1 MILVKE
7 YIQTL
12 SFPIFVLYFRL
23 KNFHKSPT
31 MSFTSSSFLYLSF
44 LVSLLLGTKTLLG
57 EQSALLAANPVEVEL
72 VTNFGTIV
80 LRLSDETPLH
90 RDNFIKLV
98 ESKTYDSLL
107 FHRVIKE
114 FMIQGGDVKSKYADS
129 IAALGSADLPYQIP
143 AEIVPNL
150 FHKKGALAAARTN
163 NPQRASS
170 STQFYIV
177 QGKIQND
184 SLLTYNEGR
193 INKMLARHYGTNDPA
208 NKPLA
213 DSVQVALTAKDTATV
228 QILNKC
234 LNLILDNYTQYET
247 YRIPE
252 AHREVYKSI
261 GGSPHLDQNYTV
273 FGEVIQGLEVVD
285 SIAAVETGPRDR
297 PIAEVRIISMRILP
311 KK

>member
-1 MILVKE
+1 
-7 YIQTL
+7 
-12 SFPIFVLYFRL
+12 
-23 KNFHKSPT
+23 
-31 MSFTSSSFLYLSF
+31 MSSTSSAFIYLSL
-44 LVSLLLGTKTLLG
+44 LVSLIIGSKSIFKTD
-57 EQSALLAANPVEVEL
+57 SALKVEGPVEVEII
-72 VTNFGTIV
+72 TNYGSII
-80 LRLSDETPLH
+80 LRLADETPLH
-90 RDNFIKLV
+90 RDNFVKLV
-98 ESKTYDSLL
+98 ESGTYDSLL

-114 FMIQGGDVKSKYADS
+114 FMIQGGDIKSKYADS
-129 IAALGSADLPYQIP
+129 VAALGSADLPYQVP

-170 STQFYIV
+170 STQFYLV
-177 QGKIQND
+177 QGKVQND

-193 INKMLARHYGTNDPA
+193 INKMLARYYGINDPA

-213 DSVQVALTAKDTATV
+213 DSIQVALTAKDTASL
-228 QILNKC
+228 QILNKRM
-234 LNLILDNYTQYET
+234 NLILDNYTQYET
-247 YRIPE
+247 YSIPE
-252 AHREVYKSI
+252 EHRAVYKTI

-297 PIAEVRIISMRILP
+297 PVTEVRILSMRILP

>member
-1 MILVKE
+1 
-7 YIQTL
+7 
-12 SFPIFVLYFRL
+12 
-23 KNFHKSPT
+23 
-31 MSFTSSSFLYLSF
+31 MSYTSTSILYLSF
-44 LVSLLLGTKTLLG
+44 LISLFFGTKTIFEKESSLKADGL
-57 EQSALLAANPVEVEL
+57 VEVEMI
-72 VTNFGTIV
+72 TNYGTII

-114 FMIQGGDVKSKYADS
+114 FMIQGGDISSKYADS
-129 IAALGSADLPYQIP
+129 VARLGITDLPYQIP

-184 SLLTYNEGR
+184 SLLDHNEGR
-193 INKMLARHYGTNDPA
+193 INKMLGRHYGINDPA

-213 DSVQVALTAKDTATV
+213 DSIQVALTAKDTATV
-228 QILNKC
+228 QFLNKR
-234 LNLILDNYTQYET
+234 LNLILDNYTQYEK
-247 YRIPE
+247 YSIPE
-252 AHREVYKSI
+252 EHRAVYKTI

-273 FGEVIQGLEVVD
+273 FGEVIQGLEVLD

-297 PIAEVRIISMRILP
+297 PVSEVRILSMRLIP
-311 KK
+311 KI

>member
-1 MILVKE
+1 
-7 YIQTL
+7 
-12 SFPIFVLYFRL
+12 
-23 KNFHKSPT
+23 
-31 MSFTSSSFLYLSF
+31 MSFTSSAFIYLSL
-44 LVSLLLGTKTLLG
+44 LVSLIIGSKSNS
-57 EQSALLAANPVEVEL
+57 EKDSALKADGPVEVEMI
-72 VTNFGTIV
+72 TNYGTII
-80 LRLSDETPLH
+80 LRLADETPLH

-98 ESKTYDSLL
+98 ESGTYDSLL

-114 FMIQGGDVKSKYADS
+114 FMIQGGDIKSKYADS
-129 IAALGSADLPYQIP
+129 VAALGSADLPYQVP

-193 INKMLARHYGTNDPA
+193 INKMLARYYGINDPL

-213 DSVQVALTAKDTATV
+213 DSIQVALTAKDTATT
-228 QILNKC
+228 QILNTRM
-234 LNLILDNYTQYET
+234 NLILDNYTQYET
-247 YRIPE
+247 YSIPE
-252 AHREVYKSI
+252 EDRAVYKTI

-273 FGEVIQGLEVVD
+273 FGEVIKGLEVVD
-285 SIAAVETGPRDR
+285 SISAVETGPRDR
-297 PIAEVRIISMRILP
+297 PVTEVRILSMRILP